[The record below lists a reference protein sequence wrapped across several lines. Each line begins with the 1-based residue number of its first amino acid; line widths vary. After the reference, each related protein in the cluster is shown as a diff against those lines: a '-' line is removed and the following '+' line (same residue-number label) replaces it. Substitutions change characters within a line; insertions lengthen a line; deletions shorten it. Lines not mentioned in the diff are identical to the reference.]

1 MVERYFYSASTRPN
15 RCANGWAGQVEVRGA
30 AEIKK
35 EEALRSLQEE
45 EHRLKVDVEKR
56 REEVKEERRL
66 KERAQRK
73 NEQVLKEGDLWNE
86 EEGVEERIETES
98 GKTVMRDRDTE
109 IRELAETES
118 RVTREEENVKKISE
132 Y

>member
-1 MVERYFYSASTRPN
+1 M
-15 RCANGWAGQVEVRGA
+15 RGA

-56 REEVKEERRL
+56 REEMKEERRL

-118 RVTREEENVKKISE
+118 TRRGKGEKNKRVLKEEKERR
-132 Y
+132 

>member
-1 MVERYFYSASTRPN
+1 M
-15 RCANGWAGQVEVRGA
+15 
-30 AEIKK
+30 
-35 EEALRSLQEE
+35 RSLQEE

-118 RVTREEENVKKISE
+118 RVTREEEKVKKISE